1 VPNPIGTAGLMFM
14 SGDRESRGSPH
25 ALSDFPLSGDDP
37 ADLLDTTDESLGRLS
52 GPVVNLLDTIRL
64 QAGALALAI
73 RPIDVADIIS
83 AALTSLVPAG
93 AGVVIRVAE
102 EMPEVQADPA
112 LLERAIANLVQNAV
126 RHSPPVAP
134 PQITASAYGMV
145 VEIRVIDCGPGVPE
159 TDWDQIFRP
168 FQRLGDRDNTS
179 GVGIGLALS
188 RGLVEA
194 MAGTLSPEGTPGGGL
209 TMTISL
215 PAVTAPSP
223 DLDATMTSST
233 EAKLRDEP
241 VETASERP

>member
-1 VPNPIGTAGLMFM
+1 
-14 SGDRESRGSPH
+14 
-25 ALSDFPLSGDDP
+25 
-37 ADLLDTTDESLGRLS
+37 
-52 GPVVNLLDTIRL
+52 
-64 QAGALALAI
+64 
-73 RPIDVADIIS
+73 
-83 AALTSLVPAG
+83 
-93 AGVVIRVAE
+93 
-102 EMPEVQADPA
+102 VQADPA

-134 PQITASAYGMV
+134 PQITASAYGTA

-159 TDWDQIFRP
+159 ADWDQIFRP

-179 GVGIGLALS
+179 GVGLGLALS
-188 RGLVEA
+188 RGLAEA

-223 DLDATMTSST
+223 DLDATMASST